1 MNIAIDIDDT
11 LTDDVVPKLTLEPLG
26 LKHLRTV
33 HEYASDLENTR
44 YMVHLPN
51 ESIEETKSFLEKK
64 EAEWQKDVPE
74 SYEFAVL
81 LGAVHIGAVCAY
93 LNKERTEAEI
103 GWIINKKYW
112 RKGYAFEAATLLLD
126 FCKKELN
133 IHKFT
138 AVCDTENIGS
148 YRIMEKLGMKRVCER
163 DGRKNRAATEVSKE
177 YQYEM

>member
-1 MNIAIDIDDT
+1 MTEEVIS
-11 LTDDVVPKLTLEPLG
+11 LEPLG
-26 LKHLRTV
+26 LKHLETA

-51 ESIEETKSFLEKK
+51 ETIEETRTFLEWK
-64 EAEWQKDVPE
+64 EAEWQKEVPE

-81 LGAVHIGAVCAY
+81 LGGVHIGAVCAF
-93 LNKERTEAEI
+93 LNEERTEAEI

-112 RKGYAFEAATLLLD
+112 RRGYAFEAANLLLA
-126 FCKKELN
+126 FCRKELN

-138 AVCDTENIGS
+138 AVCDTENTGS
-148 YRIMEKLGMKRVCER
+148 YRIMEKLGMKRVGVR
-163 DGRKNRAATEVSKE
+163 DGRKNRASEEFSKE